1 MNLYEYKGVQYT
13 INELSEIS
21 GIKPAT
27 IRQRLRS
34 GYDLTNA
41 LKERPI
47 HTSVE
52 LFSEASW
59 WMDWEGKTIEELHR
73 IYCKWCEKFV
83 YVPVAKQTFGKE
95 IQLLF
100 PIYTVPSFYKGIYT
114 RKIRF
119 KE

>member
-1 MNLYEYKGVQYT
+1 MNRYEYKGVMYT
-13 INELSEIS
+13 INELSELS

-41 LKERPI
+41 LKEKPI

-59 WMDWEGKTIEELHR
+59 WMDWEGQSIDKLYQ
-73 IYCKWCEKFV
+73 IYCNWCDKNF
-83 YVPVAKQTFGKE
+83 YNIVPKQTFGKE
-95 IQLLF
+95 IQLLY
-100 PIYTVPSFYKGIYT
+100 PIYTVPNFNKGTYT
-114 RKIRF
+114 RVIRF
-119 KE
+119 R